1 MKSSTNRVASRWMQA
16 ENTDEPSESVGDV
29 SPGAFVDLM
38 AFFQAVAAYRAL
50 KGDED
55 PQTRRAAPLVR
66 RFQSDLVAGANR
78 YFAPLTDDTAFAGLR
93 NEVRTLTRGTRGL
106 DHASEQAAALRKILW
121 TLHPKPQVVREVF
134 SDSRSYTAVM
144 RLAALAATDSAG
156 SLLNSVASLTPAS
169 RLQLTRKWIRDA
181 AEAANVAP
189 SKVETVLSDAENARH
204 LGEDLHTVEVQLAT
218 ADPVSQRAADL
229 QVEKQ
234 AIIDQIEKV
243 VADSPSPAVVL
254 SAAASATT
262 QPQDYA
268 TATAKRSRL
277 SPDQE
282 RAMMARG
289 KAIIAA
295 GAGSGKTATL
305 ASKVAYHVNE
315 LGVPPGAVIA
325 TSFSRKSAAELRR
338 RIAKYGADIP
348 DSASTGFGTT
358 HSVAGKLLREYG
370 GGGRNGMKSYQQTDL
385 VRLAMEQVQM
395 VGPGVAP
402 PPPTSLFDVSSDAP
416 VGIKFRD
423 AIQMA
428 FDRRHKLDPWSKGFI
443 ESFYNPSDQWYAR
456 TMRAT
461 GNLTNPHGLS
471 DKQREIVKKVFG
483 RLGINY
489 SPTTDPGLAPA
500 QTQPAPRVAA
510 KDKNKG
516 LREKYKFFSQPA
528 NEWFNLGLELVEED
542 GQGNKK
548 PIPTGFFKNAISK
561 FKGRAVSPSEAWAL
575 SNGSPEAAVYAAYE
589 WLKGSKGETDFQ
601 GLGDFDDV
609 LLDVSKMLLSSP
621 RVRQQVQSRFKVA
634 LVDEAQDLN
643 RAQHLMFGLI
653 TGFVDPAKV
662 PNIATAKKMGELAKD
677 DGSMTADTYCFI
689 GDDKQCVEANS
700 LVETQNGPRRVGDLA
715 PGDEVLA
722 YRNGKVL
729 LQAVRHVVPS
739 SWTWGYKVT
748 MESGQTLTMSPNHK
762 LWATEPQTEDGQV
775 AVYLMYRKDMGF
787 RVGIT
792 NKGKVGSEEDYLNS
806 YGGRVFLEKA
816 ERLWVLDICS
826 SREEALLTETD
837 LSLTYGIPTTVFN
850 GEHRDLNQD
859 RINTIFQK
867 HGKNGGRL
875 LEERNLSFDLPHW
888 MSQSYTKHGRD
899 RHTLQFLAHSTKGSQ
914 VAMEWVGD
922 KFDKVLQDVSFN
934 ITGERRRLRRW
945 FGNYREG
952 LAHAEEVARRT
963 GANLSYRMA
972 TPEGTLRETTASGL
986 FVGMSIPVLDQENE
1000 TIALDR
1006 VACIE
1011 RVDGSFIDLDVLDAS
1026 NFFANGILT
1035 SNSIYEFRAA
1045 DPEAFIDMSELV
1057 AGGAGFKTEVLKT
1070 NYRSGQLIVEAAN
1083 RLISYNTKQI
1093 PMTCAA
1099 NPQRVD
1105 RGGIEAVNFA
1115 PVEGR
1120 DMSAPAEWLATSI
1133 AETMEEGRAGAKG
1146 YDAFGVGL
1154 RSNAEAYTYGIE
1166 LLKKGIPFRS
1176 KANFFGDPTTKAL
1189 LHWLTIADE
1198 GVGGSVD
1205 RVNEAVLGARKAPAS
1220 KLGDKFEE
1228 ILTQR
1233 ATGNYLTWLQDN
1245 WTEVYGSRGDW
1256 AMLVRSFVDNLLAV
1270 AGMKGGASEQVLEAI
1285 LDLTGHDGRSVR
1297 QVLVDRVSEDEE
1309 AIAELRAESPT
1320 GTVTDEEIE
1329 SMAFAPIAPL
1339 KGLLGARADLS
1350 EAMKYVRQLQS
1361 ANEKLAADD
1370 DPDNKKAREPAVT
1383 LGTMHSWK
1391 GLEVENMYIPFVG
1404 GRFPRFDADEEDLA
1418 SERRLA
1424 YVAVTRGENRVV
1436 VMNIPTVRRT
1446 KQGAVTQTSQFVG
1459 ELCIPPAVDSPFSAG
1474 DEDAEQEVLRLEER
1488 MNRTASYLSDEAISA
1503 YLSGQKGR

>member
-1 MKSSTNRVASRWMQA
+1 MKSLTERVAKRWMQA
-16 ENTDEPSESVGDV
+16 ESTDDPSESVGDV
-29 SPGAFVDLM
+29 SPGVFVDLM

-55 PQTRRAAPLVR
+55 PVTKQAATLVR
-66 RFQSDLVAGANR
+66 RFQSDLVAGTNR
-78 YFAPLTDDTAFAGLR
+78 YFEPLTDDTVWARLKPA
-93 NEVRTLTRGTRGL
+93 VRILTRGTRGL
-106 DHASEQAAALRKILW
+106 DHASEQASAIRVVLGAL
-121 TLHPKPQVVREVF
+121 HSKPQVIREVF
-134 SDSRSYTAVM
+134 SDSRSYAAAM
-144 RLAALAATDSAG
+144 RLSALSATDSAG
-156 SLLNSVASLTPAS
+156 GMLNSLAALTPAS
-169 RLQLTRKWIRDA
+169 RLQLTRKWVRAA

-189 SKVETVLSDAENARH
+189 SQVETVLADAENARH
-204 LGEDLHTVEVQLAT
+204 LGEDLHTVEVQLAA

-234 AIIDQIEKV
+234 AILDQIEQV
-243 VADSPSPAVVL
+243 VADSPSPSVVL
-254 SAAASATT
+254 SSAATAVT
-262 QPQDYA
+262 QSQDYA
-268 TATAKRSRL
+268 TQTAKRSKL

-282 RAMMARG
+282 RAMMVRG

-338 RIAKYGADIP
+338 RISKYGADIP
-348 DSASTGFGTT
+348 DAVSTGFGTT

-370 GGGRNGMKSYQQTDL
+370 NGGRSGMKSYQQTDL

-395 VGPGVAP
+395 PGPGVP
-402 PPPTSLFDVSSDAP
+402 PPAPKSLFDVSSDAP

-423 AIQMA
+423 ALQMA
-428 FDRRHKLDPWSKGFI
+428 FDRRQKLDPWSKGFV
-443 ESFYNPSDQWYAR
+443 ESFFNPSDQWYAR

-461 GNLTNPHGLS
+461 KNLTDPRGLS
-471 DKQREIVKKVFG
+471 DKQVEIIKKVFN
-483 RLGINY
+483 RLGIAY
-489 SPTTDPGLAPA
+489 SPTTDPSLVAPA
-500 QTQPAPRVAA
+500 QAQAKMAA

-542 GQGNKK
+542 AQGNKK

-575 SNGSPEAAVYAAYE
+575 SNGAPEAAVYAAYE

-621 RVRQQVQSRFKVA
+621 RVMQQVQSRFKVV

-662 PNIATAKKMGELAKD
+662 PNIASAKKMGELAKD

-689 GDDKQCVEANS
+689 GDDKQA
-700 LVETQNGPRRVGDLA
+700 
-715 PGDEVLA
+715 
-722 YRNGKVL
+722 
-729 LQAVRHVVPS
+729 
-739 SWTWGYKVT
+739 
-748 MESGQTLTMSPNHK
+748 
-762 LWATEPQTEDGQV
+762 
-775 AVYLMYRKDMGF
+775 
-787 RVGIT
+787 
-792 NKGKVGSEEDYLNS
+792 
-806 YGGRVFLEKA
+806 
-816 ERLWVLDICS
+816 
-826 SREEALLTETD
+826 
-837 LSLTYGIPTTVFN
+837 
-850 GEHRDLNQD
+850 
-859 RINTIFQK
+859 
-867 HGKNGGRL
+867 
-875 LEERNLSFDLPHW
+875 
-888 MSQSYTKHGRD
+888 
-899 RHTLQFLAHSTKGSQ
+899 
-914 VAMEWVGD
+914 
-922 KFDKVLQDVSFN
+922 
-934 ITGERRRLRRW
+934 
-945 FGNYREG
+945 
-952 LAHAEEVARRT
+952 
-963 GANLSYRMA
+963 
-972 TPEGTLRETTASGL
+972 
-986 FVGMSIPVLDQENE
+986 
-1000 TIALDR
+1000 
-1006 VACIE
+1006 
-1011 RVDGSFIDLDVLDAS
+1011 
-1026 NFFANGILT
+1026 
-1035 SNSIYEFRAA
+1035 IYEFRAA

-1057 AGGAGFKTEVLKT
+1057 TGGAGFKTEVLKT
-1070 NYRSGQLIVEAAN
+1070 NYRSGQLIVDAAN

-1105 RGGIEAVNFA
+1105 KGGIEAVNFP

-1120 DMSAPAEWLATSI
+1120 DMSGPAEWLANSI
-1133 AETMEEGRAGAKG
+1133 AETMEEGRAGGKG

-1189 LHWLTIADE
+1189 LYWLTIADE
-1198 GVGGSVD
+1198 GVGGGVD

-1228 ILTQR
+1228 ILTQK
-1233 ATGNYLTWLQDN
+1233 ATGNYLVWLKDN
-1245 WTEVYGSRGDW
+1245 WTEVYGSRSEW
-1256 AMLVRSFVDNLLAV
+1256 AMLVRSFVDNLLTV
-1270 AGMKGGASEQVLEAI
+1270 AAMKGSPSEQVLEAI

-1297 QVLVDRVSEDEE
+1297 QVLVDRVAEDED

-1320 GTVTDEEIE
+1320 GNVTDEEIE

-1339 KGLLGARADLS
+1339 KGLLSARADLT

-1361 ANEKLAADD
+1361 ANEKLAAED

-1404 GRFPRFDADEEDLA
+1404 GRFPRADADEEDLA

-1446 KQGAVTQTSQFVG
+1446 KMGPVTQTSQFVG
-1459 ELCIPPAVDSPFSAG
+1459 ELCVPPAVNSPFSIG
-1474 DEDAEQEVLRLEER
+1474 DEDAEQEVMRLEEQ
-1488 MNRTASYLSDEAISA
+1488 MNRTASYLSDSAIA
-1503 YLSGQKGR
+1503 EYLSSQKGR